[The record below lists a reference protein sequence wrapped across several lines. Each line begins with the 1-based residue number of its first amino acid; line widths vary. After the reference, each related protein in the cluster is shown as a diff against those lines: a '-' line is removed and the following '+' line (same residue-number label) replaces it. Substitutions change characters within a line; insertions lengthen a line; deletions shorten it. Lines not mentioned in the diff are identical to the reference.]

1 MSPLERFA
9 AAILCAALSAGAL
22 AAPARAERW
31 TFTGSAG
38 ASLGYQ
44 LQGHSYDP
52 EFGPSWLVRAGARR
66 LVGNRWALLFTAGDL
81 HYSRDEALASI
92 PEITVR
98 EARQTVD
105 FVPISAGARLYYPP
119 GFGGARSARGFLELA
134 PTFCVATWRERR
146 AWDDHLTV
154 PGKHVER
161 STRVTRG
168 LAALSLGW
176 GIEWSLKSRVRPEFA
191 VRYLFS
197 GSPVRLHEA
206 NAGLWEVNGLRQLS
220 IELGLGWAP

>member
-1 MSPLERFA
+1 MPPFA
-9 AAILCAALSAGAL
+9 RPALLSAFLALSACAL
-22 AAPARAERW
+22 AAPALAERW
-31 TFTGSAG
+31 TFTAGAG

-44 LQGHSYDP
+44 LQGHSYEP
-52 EFGPSWLVRAGARR
+52 EFGPSWLARAGARR
-66 LVGNRWALLFTAGDL
+66 LVGNRWALLLSAGEL
-81 HYSRDEALASI
+81 HYSRDEAVTSI

-105 FVPISAGARLYYPP
+105 FVPISAGARFYYPP
-119 GFGGARSARGFLELA
+119 GPGGSSSARAFLELA
-134 PTFCVATWRERR
+134 PTLCAATWRERR
-146 AWDDHLTV
+146 VWDDYSTA
-154 PGKHVER
+154 PEKHVER

-176 GIEWSLKSRVRPEFA
+176 GIEWSLKTRIRPEFA

-197 GSPVRLHEA
+197 GSPVRLHVPDG
-206 NAGLWEVNGLRQLS
+206 GLWEANGLRQLS